1 MQKLIFAALL
11 VIIVL
16 LAPWTLGWL
25 LAAFSVWAVVA
36 VVVAVCGGLAML
48 WLNYSTDY
56 DREQKRLEKRIKKI
70 TEEANRANARR
81 D

>member
-36 VVVAVCGGLAML
+36 VVVAVCGGVAML
-48 WLNYSTDY
+48 WFHYSTDY
-56 DREQKRLEKRIKKI
+56 DREQKRLDRRIKKI

>member
-25 LAAFSVWAVVA
+25 LAAFSIWAVAA
-36 VVVAVCGGLAML
+36 VVVAICAGLAMV
-48 WLNYSTDY
+48 WLNYSTDLN
-56 DREQKRLEKRIKKI
+56 REQKRLDRRIKKI
-70 TEEANRANARR
+70 TDEANRVNARR

>member
-11 VIIVL
+11 VIMVL

-36 VVVAVCGGLAML
+36 VIVAVCGGAAML
-48 WLNYSTDY
+48 WLHYSTDY
-56 DREQKRLEKRIKKI
+56 EREQKRLEKRIKKI

>member
-25 LAAFSVWAVVA
+25 LAAFSIWAVAA
-36 VVVAVCGGLAML
+36 VVVAICAGLAMV
-48 WLNYSTDY
+48 WLNYSM
-56 DREQKRLEKRIKKI
+56 
-70 TEEANRANARR
+70 NRPGFRR
-81 D
+81 HLFALN